1 MHSASDYWK
10 SHTTM
15 SGKNDHYSQGSV
27 ADREGNYDKT
37 TPPFGK
43 TNSPSGYG
51 FGSKK
56 KKNNPKRLGGGY

>member
-1 MHSASDYWK
+1 MYKAKDYWK

-27 ADREGNYDKT
+27 ADREGKYDQMT
-37 TPPFGK
+37 APFK
-43 TNSPSGYG
+43 KKKNPSGYG

-56 KKNNPKRLGGGY
+56 KAKRLGGGY